1 MVCWAVI
8 GVSVQALAQPRGRV
22 VAVLLAVVV
31 TDLLFGVYHY
41 THSAPFNQTWMVAL
55 LLLPGLV
62 TSLVYF
68 LG

>member
-1 MVCWAVI
+1 M
-8 GVSVQALAQPRGRV
+8 SGRV

-41 THSAPFNQTWMVAL
+41 THRASFNQTWMVAL